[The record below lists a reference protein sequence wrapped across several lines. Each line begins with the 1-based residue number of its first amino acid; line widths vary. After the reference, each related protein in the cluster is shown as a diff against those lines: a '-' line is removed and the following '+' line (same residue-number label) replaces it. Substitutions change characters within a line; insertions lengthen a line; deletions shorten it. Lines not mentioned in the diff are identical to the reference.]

1 MKTSWRTY
9 SLRARAVLRKRDKRL
24 GELIR
29 ILDVPDIEPERNY
42 FRSLVEIIIGQQ
54 LSGKAAET
62 ISKRFR
68 EIFGSAR
75 TFPTPAEI
83 RVARISTMRRAGL
96 SRSKASY
103 IKNLAAAIEEK
114 RLDIKRIERMGDE
127 EIVVHLTAVK
137 GIGPWTAEMF
147 LMFSLARPDIFSFGD
162 LGLRKAVRRLYGL
175 RRDPD
180 EMTMRRISNV
190 WRPHRTLAARYLWA
204 SLDQKK

>member
-1 MKTSWRTY
+1 MKISQRTHTG
-9 SLRARAVLRKRDKRL
+9 RARAALRKRDKRL
-24 GELIR
+24 GELMR
-29 ILDVPDIEPERNY
+29 ALDVPDIEPERNY
-42 FRSLVEIIIGQQ
+42 FRSLAEIIIGQQ

-68 EIFGSAR
+68 EIFGSVH

-83 RVARISTMRRAGL
+83 RIARISTMRRAGL

-114 RLDIKRIERMGDE
+114 RLEIKKLDRMGDA
-127 EIVVHLTAVK
+127 EIVAHLTAIK

-147 LMFSLARPDIFSFGD
+147 LMFSLARPDVFSFGD

-180 EMTMRRISNV
+180 ETTMRRISNA